1 MIYKFSLI
9 EKILLSNDI
18 IPHPF
23 TDAASSVG
31 LGFALGS
38 AIKLKIADALSKE
51 PKPLTEIAAKAGVSE
66 LGCELVLDCLDAL
79 GYVAKNVGNSV
90 GRRARGYYNLSS

>member
-1 MIYKFSLI
+1 M
-9 EKILLSNDI
+9 SNDI

-38 AIKLKIADALSKE
+38 AVKLKIADQLSMDLKDLKSIARMQAL
-51 PKPLTEIAAKAGVSE
+51 
-66 LGCELVLDCLDAL
+66 
-79 GYVAKNVGNSV
+79 
-90 GRRARGYYNLSS
+90 AR